1 MSRGEGSLAFRNAS
15 SSRDRRR
22 VGQCKRRQRARP
34 RAAPTCSGSQAV
46 NIRTITA
53 HETPTQGE
61 LPGLRRLASLRHRET
76 PKERVSGTPALRAS
90 RLLSLFLTVLPR
102 HESDSTPAGSRITA
116 CLHKRWTSVSRL
128 HAAEMGTLGST
139 EAATV
144 EEEWGYP
151 GLRQQPLG

>member
-1 MSRGEGSLAFRNAS
+1 MSLTPCAHP
-15 SSRDRRR
+15 
-22 VGQCKRRQRARP
+22 VW
-34 RAAPTCSGSQAV
+34 
-46 NIRTITA
+46 IRTITA